1 MDLRVFDRAEA
12 TESEAVMVIDEFLKS
27 GIDGVIVSGISTG
40 DGIAAL
46 NQMVDGG
53 IALGLLGS
61 DAAGCRRSFVS
72 MNDTTTAG
80 RLAAEFLSLTVK
92 GAGRNVSLFIESRD
106 TQGQNEI
113 VDAFLENADKLSLHV
128 TDIFCTRNREGLAYE
143 QMSQLLSRSDLPD
156 GVYCTTAN
164 SVPLCRA
171 IEDFGAARKFPFIA
185 SDVFPELD
193 RYLDEQI
200 VTATIYQD
208 PIFQARR
215 AFESMFLKLAEGKE
229 PPEFIRAVP
238 QLVLRSNR
246 GLYL

>member
-1 MDLRVFDRAEA
+1 M
-12 TESEAVMVIDEFLKS
+12 
-27 GIDGVIVSGISTG
+27 
-40 DGIAAL
+40 
-46 NQMVDGG
+46 
-53 IALGLLGS
+53 
-61 DAAGCRRSFVS
+61 
-72 MNDTTTAG
+72 
-80 RLAAEFLSLTVK
+80 
-92 GAGRNVSLFIESRD
+92 
-106 TQGQNEI
+106 
-113 VDAFLENADKLSLHV
+113 
-128 TDIFCTRNREGLAYE
+128 
-143 QMSQLLSRSDLPD
+143 
-156 GVYCTTAN
+156 
-164 SVPLCRA
+164 
-171 IEDFGAARKFPFIA
+171 RKFPFIA